1 MNATRTLLGAAVLA
15 MIFATSAA
23 NAQGESRDQ
32 VKAETKAAIK
42 DGALPKGEAPNPQ
55 PALKTSKTRADR
67 KAETKAAIASGD
79 VEHGGEAKP
88 SDGKTKTSGATRKRS
103 DVKAETVKAIKAGQ
117 TTSGEK

>member
-1 MNATRTLLGAAVLA
+1 MKATRTLLGAAALA
-15 MIFATSAA
+15 MICATSSAY
-23 NAQGESRDQ
+23 AQGESRDQ

-42 DGALPKGEAPNPQ
+42 DGAIPKGEAPSPQ
-55 PALKTSKTRADR
+55 PALKTTKTRADR

-79 VEHGGEAKP
+79 VEHGGEAKL